1 MAQVK
6 ITLKKSLIGRGT
18 KQISTAKS
26 LGLTKI
32 GDTKTAEKDEALE
45 GKIFIISHLITVDE
59 VK

>member
-6 ITLKKSLIGRGT
+6 ITLTKSLIGRGA
-18 KQISTAKS
+18 KQINTAKS

-32 GDTKTAEKDEALE
+32 GDIKVVEINESVE
-45 GKIFIISHLITVDE
+45 GKMNIISHLITVDE

>member
-6 ITLKKSLIGRGT
+6 ITLVKSLIGRGV

-26 LGLTKI
+26 LNLTKI
-32 GDTKTAEKDEALE
+32 GDSKVVEKDEAIE
-45 GKIFIISHLITVDE
+45 GKINIISHLITVDE